1 MKTIIDTLTLP
12 LKHACFYLGDAPD
25 AWQAWYEDKDW
36 TCVTLPHDWSVH
48 LPFSKEYAS
57 GTGYLAGGIGWYRI
71 HITPNEAWQ
80 GKHLRI
86 QFESIYKNSR
96 VWCNSVYLGE
106 RPSGYSSFGYD
117 VSDCFHFDRDNVI
130 SVYVDRRELSDS
142 RWFTG
147 SGITG
152 GVTLTV
158 SEKIHPLENGIF
170 FYTPNVSE
178 NSADFEVINEL
189 ANDTDRNSL
198 VTVTNV
204 IFDTTG
210 KLVGESVSQTTIMA
224 HSTTQIKNA
233 GTIPAPDL
241 WSPKYPY
248 LYTVKTY
255 LSYQKAYQVHEM
267 KVGIRSFR
275 FHPDKGFFLNG
286 TPYTFKGVCLHHDA
300 GCLGAAVPYEVW
312 TRRLIKLKKMGCNAI
327 RMSHN
332 PHTPALYTLCDILG
346 FFVIDEAFDE
356 WEGPKNKWWQGH
368 NVYPPRHEGYYTDF
382 PVWHER
388 DLTDMIRRDRNHP
401 SVILWSIGNE
411 IDYPNDPY
419 CHPSFDKMTGNNDAS
434 KPEAERRYNALRPN
448 AERLAVVA
456 KHLCDIVRSVD
467 TTHPVTL
474 AAAFPELSA
483 KLGFIDAIDVA
494 GYNYKETLYQE
505 HHDAYPDKPFLGSE
519 NSHRYQDWLAV
530 TGNDF
535 ISGQFLWTGIDYL
548 GEARGWPIHGA
559 DAGLL
564 TLAGFEKPGYYRRQS
579 FWADDPVIHLTTVR
593 QSDDR
598 ITPYGEMTEDAYACE
613 FAASIESWNYCAGEP
628 VTIKCYT
635 NLNNIELFLNDKS
648 LGTYERDP
656 QQDCIITTVK
666 FEPGTLTAKGSE
678 NDIHVSHS
686 LYTTLAA
693 CQMSVQEYSLQPEIT
708 DLITHFIGSHNAIH
722 QLEVTLRDGDGRRVY
737 QDATLLCVSVEN
749 GMLLGLENGDLADVT
764 EYTANSRRA
773 YRGQL
778 MIYAAEN
785 ETTSADT
792 PLTVTVRGDMIRTE
806 TVTCLSS

>member
-1 MKTIIDTLTLP
+1 M
-12 LKHACFYLGDAPD
+12 
-25 AWQAWYEDKDW
+25 
-36 TCVTLPHDWSVH
+36 
-48 LPFSKEYAS
+48 
-57 GTGYLAGGIGWYRI
+57 
-71 HITPNEAWQ
+71 
-80 GKHLRI
+80 
-86 QFESIYKNSR
+86 
-96 VWCNSVYLGE
+96 
-106 RPSGYSSFGYD
+106 
-117 VSDCFHFDRDNVI
+117 
-130 SVYVDRRELSDS
+130 
-142 RWFTG
+142 
-147 SGITG
+147 
-152 GVTLTV
+152 
-158 SEKIHPLENGIF
+158 
-170 FYTPNVSE
+170 
-178 NSADFEVINEL
+178 
-189 ANDTDRNSL
+189 
-198 VTVTNV
+198 
-204 IFDTTG
+204 
-210 KLVGESVSQTTIMA
+210 
-224 HSTTQIKNA
+224 
-233 GTIPAPDL
+233 IP
-241 WSPKYPY
+241 
-248 LYTVKTY
+248 
-255 LSYQKAYQVHEM
+255 
-267 KVGIRSFR
+267 
-275 FHPDKGFFLNG
+275 
-286 TPYTFKGVCLHHDA
+286 
-300 GCLGAAVPYEVW
+300 
-312 TRRLIKLKKMGCNAI
+312 
-327 RMSHN
+327 
-332 PHTPALYTLCDILG
+332 
-346 FFVIDEAFDE
+346 
-356 WEGPKNKWWQGH
+356 
-368 NVYPPRHEGYYTDF
+368 
-382 PVWHER
+382 
-388 DLTDMIRRDRNHP
+388 RDRNHP
-401 SVILWSIGNE
+401 SFILWSIGNE

-773 YRGQL
+773 YRGQDRK
-778 MIYAAEN
+778 
-785 ETTSADT
+785 S
-792 PLTVTVRGDMIRTE
+792 VV
-806 TVTCLSS
+806 